1 MTIFQ
6 IKKRT
11 RDTSPY
17 FFSPGTLR
25 FFGQRMSSFTVQD
38 LGGGKYRISAPIYN
52 SRDVM
57 MGETVRIFNEAT
69 NELENE

>member
-17 FFSPGTLR
+17 FFSLKTLR
-25 FFGQRMSSFTVQD
+25 FFGQSLNSFMVQD
-38 LGGGKYRISAPIYN
+38 LGDGKHRISAPIYD
-52 SRDVM
+52 SRGVI

>member
-11 RDTSPY
+11 RETSPY

-25 FFGQRMSSFTVQD
+25 FFGQRMSSFMVQD
-38 LGGGKYRISAPIYN
+38 LGDGKHRISAPIYN
-52 SRDVM
+52 SRGVM

-69 NELENE
+69 NELELE